1 MSKAVC
7 ECKAVGLQVVN
18 GGPMC
23 LLEEACVWVWDVGT
37 GLMGYV
43 FMAVLQVS
51 NTDP

>member
-1 MSKAVC
+1 MQSGGAAGC
-7 ECKAVGLQVVN
+7 EW
-18 GGPMC
+18 GPMC
-23 LLEEACVWVWDVGT
+23 LLEEVCVWVWDVGT